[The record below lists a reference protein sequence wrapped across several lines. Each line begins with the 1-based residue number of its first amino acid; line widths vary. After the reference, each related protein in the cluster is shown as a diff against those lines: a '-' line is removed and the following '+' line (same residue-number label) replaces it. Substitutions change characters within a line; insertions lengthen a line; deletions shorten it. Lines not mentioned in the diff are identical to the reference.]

1 MLVPCGANLDLD
13 IAVIP
18 SRCSLFFSL
27 VASVLLLWIFRLA
40 FQWATRPV
48 DCIHEKSIQSREK
61 KICSWGIFT
70 WQSLPDCPISFSIPP
85 VDTVGRGVGL
95 AAGRTQTTQRPHTVQ
110 HGVYL
115 IQVRLFSI
123 HIYYLVAPLQPPSPY
138 NSREPVCAAKII
150 MSRHVS
156 TLATFLETLKYL
168 FQTFRRPGQT
178 PPRRSLSQPA
188 PPLVRQQSMV

>member
-13 IAVIP
+13 LAVIP

-48 DCIHEKSIQSREK
+48 DCIHEKNIRSREK
-61 KICSWGIFT
+61 KPCSWGIFT

-85 VDTVGRGVGL
+85 ADTVGRGVGL

-110 HGVYL
+110 HV
-115 IQVRLFSI
+115 
-123 HIYYLVAPLQPPSPY
+123 PLQPPSPY

-150 MSRHVS
+150 MSRH
-156 TLATFLETLKYL
+156 
-168 FQTFRRPGQT
+168 TFRRPGQT

-188 PPLVRQQSMV
+188 PLVRQQSMV